1 MVIEITPRSKI
12 RVSPLIVLGVVGCVI
27 LALILGAAYFY
38 LDFRNKK
45 LAEQIQQKEEELRPM
60 EKSIAGLEQIVIP
73 IKEKIDNFEAL
84 ILNHQTPIAI
94 YTFFEQNSL
103 PNIWFSDF
111 KFVSETKEVSL
122 TGRTNTFLS
131 LGQQATIFRES
142 PSLKSLALTSTDI
155 AEEGGGI
162 DFGMKLI
169 FKGDL
174 FKPTSKEQPE
184 EEPVEE
190 PIEEPEEEPM
200 EEPEEDVN

>member
-1 MVIEITPRSKI
+1 MVIEITPRSKV
-12 RVSPLIVLGVVGCVI
+12 RVSPLIVMGVVGCII
-27 LALILGAAYFY
+27 LALVLGAAYFY

-60 EKSIAGLEQIVIP
+60 EESIAEIERIVIP

-94 YTFFEQNSL
+94 YTFFEENSL

-111 KFVSETKEVSL
+111 KFTSETREVSL
-122 TGRTNTFLS
+122 TGRTDAFLS

-142 PSLKSLALTSTDI
+142 PSLKSLDLTSTDI

-162 DFGMKLI
+162 DFGMRFI

-174 FKPTSKEQPE
+174 FKPKEEPE
-184 EEPVEE
+184 EELK
-190 PIEEPEEEPM
+190 EEPEEEPQEEPQ

>member
-1 MVIEITPRSKI
+1 MVIEITPKSKI
-12 RVSPLIVLGVVGCVI
+12 RVSPFIVMGVVSCII
-27 LALILGAAYFY
+27 LALVLGAVYFY

-60 EKSIAGLEQIVIP
+60 EKSIAEMEQIIIP

-94 YTFFEQNSL
+94 YTFFEENSL

-111 KFVSETKEVSL
+111 KFTSETKEAKL
-122 TGRTNTFLS
+122 IGRTDTFLS

-142 PSLKSLALTSTDI
+142 PLLKSLDLISTNI
-155 AEEGGGI
+155 AQEGGGI
-162 DFGMKLI
+162 DFGMRFI

-174 FKPTSKEQPE
+174 FKPTTNK
-184 EEPVEE
+184 
-190 PIEEPEEEPM
+190 EEPEEEPEEEPG
-200 EEPEEDVN
+200 EEPEEELEDEN